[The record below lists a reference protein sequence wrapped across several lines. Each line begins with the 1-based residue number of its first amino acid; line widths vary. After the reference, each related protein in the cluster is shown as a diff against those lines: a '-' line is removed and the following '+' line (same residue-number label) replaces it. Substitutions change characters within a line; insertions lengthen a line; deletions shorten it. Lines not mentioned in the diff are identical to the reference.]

1 MNKKGFTLIEITA
14 VVLTL
19 AVIFLVSYPTLQ
31 HILKKSEANEKE
43 ANTENIII
51 AAKTYFNLHN
61 SEYSFL
67 DESTLE
73 VTIDKLVEEDLLESN
88 DYNETSKVVCN
99 INNNKQE
106 CVINK

>member
-1 MNKKGFTLIEITA
+1 MNKKGFTLREITA

-19 AVIFLVSYPTLQ
+19 AVIFLVSYPTL
-31 HILKKSEANEKE
+31 HRILKKSEKDENEI
-43 ANTENIII
+43 TDSNIII

-67 DESTLE
+67 DGSTLE

-88 DYNETSKVVCN
+88 DYNESSKVVCT
-99 INNNKQE
+99 INNSKQN

>member
-19 AVIFLVSYPTLQ
+19 AVIFLVSYPTL
-31 HILKKSEANEKE
+31 HRILKKSEKDENE
-43 ANTENIII
+43 TTDSNIII

-67 DESTLE
+67 DGSTLE

-88 DYNETSKVVCN
+88 DYNESSKVVCT
-99 INNNKQE
+99 INNSKQN

>member
-19 AVIFLVSYPTLQ
+19 AVIFLVSYPTL
-31 HILKKSEANEKE
+31 HRILKKSEKDENEI
-43 ANTENIII
+43 TDSNIIV

-67 DESTLE
+67 DGSTLPR
-73 VTIDKLVEEDLLESN
+73 I
-88 DYNETSKVVCN
+88 TSGLFLRFLILTSIGCGRFWSATVLISV
-99 INNNKQE
+99 
-106 CVINK
+106 

>member
-1 MNKKGFTLIEITA
+1 MNKKGFTLIEI
-14 VVLTL
+14 
-19 AVIFLVSYPTLQ
+19 FLVSYPTL
-31 HILKKSEANEKE
+31 HRILKKSEKDENE
-43 ANTENIII
+43 TTDSNIII

-67 DESTLE
+67 DGSTLE

-88 DYNETSKVVCN
+88 DYNEESKVVCT

>member
-19 AVIFLVSYPTLQ
+19 AVIFLVSYPTL
-31 HILKKSEANEKE
+31 HRILKKSEKDENE
-43 ANTENIII
+43 TTDSNIII

-67 DESTLE
+67 DGSTLE

-88 DYNETSKVVCN
+88 DYNEESKVVCT